1 MRLPSSPA
9 PLPAPPSGSPPG
21 LEDSGAS
28 RRSLLNRA
36 ARWSLVVASWGTLGA
51 ACGGGGGDAGSP
63 PSPPPPSGARLTELN
78 DGLLSPW
85 SLAFLPDG
93 RMLITEKAGRLRRLS
108 ADGRTIEAEISGVPR
123 VSASGQGGLLDV
135 VIDPNFATTP
145 WVYLSYSE
153 PGTGSETGLVGTA
166 IARGRLV
173 GNALQGVQVIYRQ
186 APKVTG
192 NGHYG
197 SRMVFAPDGNL
208 FVTLGERQKESPAQD
223 LATTLG
229 KVIRIRPDGSV
240 PPGNPD
246 LGAGARPEIWSY
258 GHRNPQGVALH
269 PTTGELWLTE
279 HGPQGGDEL
288 NRVQR
293 GGNHGWPR
301 VSYGCPYGSPVGD
314 GCRIGGGTHAPGYV
328 EPVSYWVPTSIAP
341 SSLLIYNGSGFPEW
355 NGHVFIGA
363 LAGMTLWRIV
373 LNGNQEASRD
383 QPLGGALNRRVRCVR
398 QGPDGW
404 IYLLTD
410 DGELLRIDR

>member
-1 MRLPSSPA
+1 MSPLPPA
-9 PLPAPPSGSPPG
+9 PLPPSPDPTQG
-21 LEDSGAS
+21 DRAS
-28 RRSLLNRA
+28 RRDVLSHA
-36 ARWSLVVASWGTLGA
+36 ARWSLLAASWGTLGA

-63 PSPPPPSGARLTELN
+63 PSPPPPPPPGARLTELN
-78 DGLLSPW
+78 DDLVSPW
-85 SLAFLPDG
+85 GLAFLPDG
-93 RMLITEKAGRLRRLS
+93 RMLVTEKAGRLRRLS
-108 ADGRTIEAEISGVPR
+108 ADGRTVEAEISGVPS
-123 VSASGQGGLLDV
+123 VSFSGQGGLLDV
-135 VIDPNFATTP
+135 VIDPNFTTTP

-153 PGTGSETGLVGTA
+153 PGAGSEAGLAGTA

-186 APKVTG
+186 VPKVSG
-192 NGHYG
+192 SGHYG

-229 KVIRIRPDGSV
+229 KVIRIRADGTV

-269 PTTGELWLTE
+269 PVTGDLWLTE

-301 VSYGCPYGSPVGD
+301 VSYGCPYGSPVGN
-314 GCRIGGGTHAPGYV
+314 GCRIGGGTHAPEYV
-328 EPVSYWVPTSIAP
+328 EPVSYWVPTSTAP
-341 SSLLIYNGSGFPEW
+341 SSLLIYDGSGFPEW
-355 NGHVFIGA
+355 NGNVFIGA

-373 LNGNQEASRD
+373 LDGSREVLRD
-383 QPLGGALNRRVRCVR
+383 QPLGGTLDRRTRCVR